1 MVNCRLA
8 AVLGGKLIVPFG
20 FNYFSPSLTSF
31 FMKCILLSFAFI
43 VFASAAL
50 HAQDTSSHQYVGK
63 YMFPDGSVIPSVEVT
78 LDNGALSMSST
89 AGTSP
94 LQLLGR
100 DSFSI
105 VTFNGYAVFRRNST
119 NKIVAVHI
127 EASGYVL
134 DGAKDTT
141 ALHDVAGLMDAA
153 GTGEMLSSQHFVQEL
168 LYHPVVGKE
177 GKKDE
182 YYGRR

>member
-1 MVNCRLA
+1 
-8 AVLGGKLIVPFG
+8 
-20 FNYFSPSLTSF
+20 
-31 FMKCILLSFAFI
+31 MKYILLSVALFTFACTT
-43 VFASAAL
+43 L

-94 LQLLGR
+94 LQLLGK

-105 VTFNGYAVFRRNST
+105 VTFNGYAVFRRSST
-119 NKIVAVHI
+119 SKIVSVHI
-127 EASGYVL
+127 EASGYIL
-134 DGAKDTT
+134 DGTRDTT
-141 ALHDVAGLMDAA
+141 ALHDLAGLTSAA
-153 GTGEMLSSQHFVQEL
+153 AARDMVSSQHFVQEF
-168 LYHPVVGKE
+168 LYHPVIGKE

-182 YYGRR
+182 YNGGQ